1 MRVDVFLTLE
11 VTHDVVVRDAMD
23 VRVFDGTNANDDVA
37 AVDMAT
43 MHERESFIVAIT
55 VWTRCGRN
63 TMNKGEVS

>member
-1 MRVDVFLTLE
+1 MRVDVFLRLE

-55 VWTRCGRN
+55 VYIPCGRN
-63 TMNKGEVS
+63 TMNKIDVS